1 MILEWQQMAVK
12 VYTDGK
18 IHSKI
23 QSGLRLTNF
32 LWQVDLYCSNPQTNL
47 NIPDYPDTITV
58 HTNDT
63 EKALYFGGI
72 YRKAQSTTSIGG
84 KPYWIHAV
92 RIGTLVA
99 FGKHL
104 QKYDNHFLV
113 SYISI
118 FLVQNTWLI
127 TNTSSLTF
135 EIVGGFKTPGTLQ
148 LPKGE
153 LIYYDSNREYTNITA
168 TINGG

>member
-32 LWQVDLYCSNPQTNL
+32 SWQVDLYCSCLNPQTNL
-47 NIPDYPDTITV
+47 NVPDYPDTITV

-99 FGKHL
+99 FGIHSQNHGGKSLLSFLHFYFPSS
-104 QKYDNHFLV
+104 KYVANNKYFLPDFWDCWW
-113 SYISI
+113 I
-118 FLVQNTWLI
+118 QNPR
-127 TNTSSLTF
+127 NAATSERRIDLLWQQQR
-135 EIVGGFKTPGTLQ
+135 VP
-148 LPKGE
+148 
-153 LIYYDSNREYTNITA
+153 
-168 TINGG
+168 